1 MSRATAYLS
10 GVVAVSWAALVV
22 VTAQGAQGTGAS
34 TSAGSE
40 QQARGK
46 TLYMDKCS
54 KCHQESL
61 RGTSEYPPLAG
72 DTFWMN
78 WETYTANNL
87 LEQMRTTMPDDAPG
101 SLARENY
108 VDIVSYILK
117 MNDVTLTAD
126 LPTDADELKKVILKK
141 DGK

>member
-22 VTAQGAQGTGAS
+22 VTAQGAQGAGAS
-34 TSAGSE
+34 TSAGGD

-46 TLYMDKCS
+46 ALYMDKCS

-61 RGTSEYPPLAG
+61 RGTAEYPPLAG
-72 DTFWMN
+72 DTFWTN

-108 VDIVSYILK
+108 VDIVAYILK

-126 LPTDADELKKVILKK
+126 LPTDADELKKVILKRDAK
-141 DGK
+141 